1 MLQPESVTIRLGL
14 LAQDGAQRIDELDD
28 QEQGND
34 REEAIDAVEMI
45 GKQRSGDSAHR
56 IQNGQIKKRVTKK
69 KCQAALR
76 NDVP

>member
-1 MLQPESVTIRLGL
+1 
-14 LAQDGAQRIDELDD
+14 
-28 QEQGND
+28 
-34 REEAIDAVEMI
+34 MI